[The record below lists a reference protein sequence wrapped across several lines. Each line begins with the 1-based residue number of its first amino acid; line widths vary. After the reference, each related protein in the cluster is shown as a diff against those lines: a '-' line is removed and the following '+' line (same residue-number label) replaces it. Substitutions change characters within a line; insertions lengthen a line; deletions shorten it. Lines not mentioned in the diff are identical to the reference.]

1 MVFTLSDSL
10 GLFAWMDAF
19 KAQQVSN
26 TSKTAK
32 RKNLKKES
40 GEENPEE
47 YVDPET
53 PFGEKKHLS
62 QQMAKQFNPNAVEKS

>member
-1 MVFTLSDSL
+1 MN
-10 GLFAWMDAF
+10 AF
-19 KAQQVSN
+19 KAQRASN
-26 TSKTAK
+26 TSKMGK
-32 RKNLKKES
+32 RKNLKKDA
-40 GEENPEE
+40 GEEDPEN